1 MEEKNISAKTKNTFL
16 VRVKEKT
23 ASAGKKWN
31 AIRKSGFTKQKVI
44 VAASVLMLGAAVYL
58 NYAFFGAGLPT
69 DSGVDDATIGQSA
82 YVSSDVTQSEDYF
95 SMVELTRQKARDESM
110 EVLKLVVDNEAS
122 IQSAKEEAMQKIQQT
137 ADEMQDEAN
146 IEALVVSKGFENC
159 IAVLSEG
166 KANIVVKSEGLLPN
180 EIAQIKEIVYDQAGI
195 VPANVK
201 IIEKN

>member
-1 MEEKNISAKTKNTFL
+1 MEKEKNTFL

-23 ASAGKKWN
+23 AGMGKKLN
-31 AIRKSGFTKQKVI
+31 ELRKKGTAKQQVI
-44 VAASVLMLGAAVYL
+44 VATSILMLVAAVYL
-58 NYAFFGAGLPT
+58 NYAFFGGLPT
-69 DSGVDDATIGQSA
+69 NSEPDDATIGQSA
-82 YVSSDVTQSEDYF
+82 YVSGEVSQNEDYF

-110 EVLKLVVDNEAS
+110 EVLQLVVDNEAS
-122 IQSAKEEAMQKIQQT
+122 IQSAKDEAMQRIQQT

-146 IEALVVSKGFENC
+146 IEALIVSKGFENC
-159 IAVLSEG
+159 VAVLSEG

-201 IIEKN
+201 IIEKNG